1 MMTTHTQLSIIVPCY
16 NEEQR
21 IAHTISKLLPAV
33 DKLNISYEIILV
45 NDGSVDDTHTIIKD
59 LAHNNSNITVL
70 SYHNN
75 KGK

>member
-75 KGK
+75 RGK

>member
-1 MMTTHTQLSIIVPCY
+1 MTTHTQLSIIVPCY

-33 DKLNISYEIILV
+33 DKLKISYEIILV

-59 LAHNNSNITVL
+59 LAYDNSNIKVL
-70 SYHNN
+70 SYHSN

>member
-1 MMTTHTQLSIIVPCY
+1 MMTTHTQLSVIVPCY

-21 IAHTISKLLPAV
+21 IAHTISKLLPAI
-33 DKLNISYEIILV
+33 DKLKISYEIIIV

-59 LAHNNSNITVL
+59 LSHDNSNIKVL
-70 SYHNN
+70 SYHSN